1 MQQEVGTGGSE
12 GVVPTKGLAWSS
24 DPRPNAS
31 TKGSRSL
38 MHSLAAGMQEKVA
51 KLSSATK
58 ECLLTSYNLFNHCY
72 LALVQASETAKVHPT
87 AASCNCFWLHDPPHL
102 CLWLMCQLELVFA
115 TLGLS
120 DFHGFSASLDLA
132 RTAVMPSPA
141 HLKWELMLVLIH
153 LGCLCSPEYFWW
165 LLSNYC
171 WIHAWGINC
180 MSTLKEENSL
190 KLRTLPYQK

>member
-1 MQQEVGTGGSE
+1 MQQEEPTRGNE
-12 GVVPTKGLAWSS
+12 GVEPTKGFAWSS
-24 DPRPNAS
+24 DPWSNVP
-31 TKGSRSL
+31 TKESRNL
-38 MHSLAAGMQEKVA
+38 MHSLAAGMQDKVA

-58 ECLLTSYNLFNHCY
+58 ECSLTSCHLFNYCY
-72 LALVQASETAKVHPT
+72 LALVEASETAKVHPT
-87 AASCNCFWLHDPPHL
+87 AASLNCFWLRDPPHL

-120 DFHGFSASLDLA
+120 DFHGSARLDPA
-132 RTAVMPSPA
+132 RTALMPSPA
-141 HLKWELMLVLIH
+141 HLKWELMLLLIH

-165 LLSNYC
+165 LLGNYC